1 MEYFIINILVSVFC
15 IALFMFIFLR
25 LIKSQPP
32 KVQNH
37 DFFKNI
43 YYFQVPH
50 TREEIIRLL
59 SVSSDGDPVDYRLTH
74 KLEPELWILERL
86 WITGTCAYEYALIF
100 EETADGCRLTL
111 QHLVTHFQ
119 IRTSSYDPYY
129 DEINALMI
137 QKLQAEPLPIN
148 G

>member
-1 MEYFIINILVSVFC
+1 MEYFIIYILVSAFC
-15 IALFMFIFLR
+15 IALFVFILLR
-25 LIKSQPP
+25 LIKKQPP
-32 KVQNH
+32 LVQNH

-59 SVSSDGDPVDYRLTH
+59 SDSSDGDPIDYRLVH
-74 KLEPELWILERL
+74 KLEPKLWILERI
-86 WITGTCAYEYALIF
+86 WVTGACAYEYALIF
-100 EETADGCRLTL
+100 EEAADGCRLTL

-119 IRTSSYDPYY
+119 IRASSYDPFY
-129 DEINALMI
+129 DEINELMI

>member
-15 IALFMFIFLR
+15 VALFMFIILR
-25 LIKSQPP
+25 LTKNQPP

-37 DFFKNI
+37 DFFKNT
-43 YYFQVPH
+43 YYFKVPH

-59 SVSSDGDPVDYRLTH
+59 SVSSDGDAVDYRLIH

-86 WITGTCAYEYALIF
+86 WVTGACAYEYALIF

-111 QHLVTHFQ
+111 QHLVTH
-119 IRTSSYDPYY
+119 
-129 DEINALMI
+129 
-137 QKLQAEPLPIN
+137 LPIN